1 MRILSILHIDKPLIS
16 TNRDMSIV
24 EMIKQHPN
32 IQLSVGAT
40 ELKEFAR
47 DIISEFIAEY
57 QPPKEEDAL
66 FTPEQAAAKIQTT
79 KVTLWRWAK
88 QGYLSPVRVGGKVFY
103 KESDIK
109 KLMEG

>member
-1 MRILSILHIDKPLIS
+1 
-16 TNRDMSIV
+16 
-24 EMIKQHPN
+24 MIKEHPN

-40 ELKEFAR
+40 DLKEFAR
-47 DIISEFIAEY
+47 DIISEFMAEY
-57 QPPKEEDAL
+57 QPQKEEDTL
-66 FTPEQAAAKIQTT
+66 LTLEQTAAKIQTT

>member
-1 MRILSILHIDKPLIS
+1 M
-16 TNRDMSIV
+16 NIV
-24 EMIKQHPN
+24 EMIKEHPN

-47 DIISEFIAEY
+47 EIISEFIAEY
-57 QPPKEEDAL
+57 QPAKEEDVL
-66 FTPEQAAAKIQTT
+66 LTPEQTATKIQTT

>member
-1 MRILSILHIDKPLIS
+1 
-16 TNRDMSIV
+16 
-24 EMIKQHPN
+24 MIKEHPN
-32 IQLSVGAT
+32 IQLSVGAA
-40 ELKEFAR
+40 ELKGFAR
-47 DIISEFIAEY
+47 DIISEFMAEF

-66 FTPEQAAAKIQTT
+66 CTPEQAAAKVQVT

-88 QGYLSPVRVGGKVFY
+88 QGYLSPVHIGGKVFY

>member
-1 MRILSILHIDKPLIS
+1 MNIA
-16 TNRDMSIV
+16 
-24 EMIKQHPN
+24 EMIKEYPN
-32 IQLSVGAT
+32 IQLSVGAA

-47 DIISEFIAEY
+47 DIIGEFITES
-57 QPPKEEDAL
+57 QPQKEEDVL

-88 QGYLSPVRVGGKVFY
+88 QGYLSPIRIGGKTFY

>member
-1 MRILSILHIDKPLIS
+1 MNIVNLIK
-16 TNRDMSIV
+16 
-24 EMIKQHPN
+24 EFPN

-47 DIISEFIAEY
+47 DVISEFMEEY
-57 QPPKEEDAL
+57 QPQKEEDTL
-66 FTPEQAAAKIQTT
+66 LTPEQAAAKIQTT
-79 KVTLWRWAK
+79 KVTLWRWTK
-88 QGYLSPVRVGGKVFY
+88 QGYLSPVRIGGKVFY

>member
-1 MRILSILHIDKPLIS
+1 MNLI
-16 TNRDMSIV
+16 
-24 EMIKQHPN
+24 EMIKEHPN

-47 DIISEFIAEY
+47 DIISEFMEGY
-57 QPPKEEDAL
+57 QTPKDEDTL

-88 QGYLSPVRVGGKVFY
+88 QGYLSPIRVGGKVFY

>member
-1 MRILSILHIDKPLIS
+1 
-16 TNRDMSIV
+16 
-24 EMIKQHPN
+24 MIKEHPN

-47 DIISEFIAEY
+47 DIISEFMAEY
-57 QPPKEEDAL
+57 QPQKEEDTL
-66 FTPEQAAAKIQTT
+66 LTLEQTAAKIQTT